1 MPWEKAINSAEWQ
14 MTRVRY
20 LLLAVLVMLSITH
33 INLAGTQYVLQG
45 NNINICKLNLEV
57 LYMIY
62 LNKMAVCFGK
72 YYKHHFFPV
81 SRILKLCF
89 QTADLPLRSL
99 LHPPTPPPT
108 SRNLTLLVCT
118 LLKSTVFWELVRQ
131 SLFWGKAVERS
142 YPLPPPSL
150 ACSHLSYMLQVLAQN
165 LYILLSALFF
175 FEIHLSHCWF
185 DFYQKETF
193 SLQSFGIPFSFF
205 IILQG
210 GRSIKKQFIA
220 SIY

>member
-1 MPWEKAINSAEWQ
+1 MHYTLPVQIFLLIVCLLTHSKKNDLLYKAKSNDRLCWNKMPWEKAINSAEWQ

-81 SRILKLCF
+81 SRILKLCS

-99 LHPPTPPPT
+99 LHPPPP
-108 SRNLTLLVCT
+108 
-118 LLKSTVFWELVRQ
+118 
-131 SLFWGKAVERS
+131 
-142 YPLPPPSL
+142 
-150 ACSHLSYMLQVLAQN
+150 
-165 LYILLSALFF
+165 
-175 FEIHLSHCWF
+175 
-185 DFYQKETF
+185 ET
-193 SLQSFGIPFSFF
+193 
-205 IILQG
+205 
-210 GRSIKKQFIA
+210 
-220 SIY
+220 

>member
-1 MPWEKAINSAEWQ
+1 MPWEKARNSAEWQ
-14 MTRVRY
+14 MTRVRF
-20 LLLAVLVMLSITH
+20 LLLAVMVMFSITH
-33 INLAGTQYVLQG
+33 INLAGTRYVLQG
-45 NNINICKLNLEV
+45 SNINICKLNLEV

-99 LHPPTPPPT
+99 LPSTPLT

-131 SLFWGKAVERS
+131 SLFLRQSSWEE
-142 YPLPPPSL
+142 LPSSSSFSGSL
-150 ACSHLSYMLQVLAQN
+150 AFILYAPGVGTDSIYFIISFVFVWNTSHSLLIWFLSKRNIFIA
-165 LYILLSALFF
+165 ILWNPFF
-175 FEIHLSHCWF
+175 FFCNPPGWEE
-185 DFYQKETF
+185 Y
-193 SLQSFGIPFSFF
+193 
-205 IILQG
+205 
-210 GRSIKKQFIA
+210 
-220 SIY
+220 